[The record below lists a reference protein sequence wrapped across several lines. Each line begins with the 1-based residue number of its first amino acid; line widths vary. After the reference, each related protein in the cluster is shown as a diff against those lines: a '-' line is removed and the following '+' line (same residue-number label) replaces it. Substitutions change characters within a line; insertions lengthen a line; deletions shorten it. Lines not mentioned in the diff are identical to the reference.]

1 MSIWKQT
8 FTLEGLNGLSK
19 GNLGEHLGIHFFAY
33 GPECIWAS
41 MPVNDHNKQ
50 PMGLL
55 HGGASVALAETMGSV
70 ASTLCIEDMSTHS
83 VVGTE
88 INASHLRSVRKGKV
102 IAYVSPIRIGRRI
115 HVWNITITDQR
126 QRKVCVTRLSTMIVS
141 RK

>member
-8 FTLEGLNGLSK
+8 FTLEGINGLST

-33 GPECIWAS
+33 GHDRIWAS
-41 MPVNDHNKQ
+41 MPVKEHNKQ

-83 VVGTE
+83 AVGNE
-88 INASHLRSVRKGKV
+88 INASHLRSVSKGKV
-102 IAYVSPIRIGRRI
+102 IACVQPIRIGRRI

-126 QRKVCVTRLSTMIVS
+126 QRKVCVARLSTMIVPV
-141 RK
+141 K